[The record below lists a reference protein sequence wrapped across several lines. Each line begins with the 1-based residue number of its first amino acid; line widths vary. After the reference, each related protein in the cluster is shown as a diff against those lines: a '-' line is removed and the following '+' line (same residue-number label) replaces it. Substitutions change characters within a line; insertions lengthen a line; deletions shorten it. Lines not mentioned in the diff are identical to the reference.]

1 MEISKLV
8 SSIIAK
14 LKIAYPYYFK
24 ELNDEEFIGLTG
36 MYQEQLG
43 CYDYEIV
50 MRAIN
55 KIIKTSKFMPTI
67 AEILDNCENQ
77 VSSYSLEILNKM
89 KEDGYFK
96 YGVCGELDESQQ
108 SRNYEKAINFVS
120 RGIIPEWLLED
131 MQKYGYK
138 VNTLLPDKGEE
149 RKEVGVR
156 NENIRLLE
164 TANF

>member
-77 VSSYSLEILNKM
+77 VSSYSLEILKRM
-89 KEDGYFK
+89 KDDGYFK
-96 YGVCGELDESQQ
+96 YGVCGELDENQQ

-131 MQKYGYK
+131 MIKYGFRA
-138 VNTLLPDKGEE
+138 NNLLGVKEKGFSELIN
-149 RKEVGVR
+149 
-156 NENIRLLE
+156 NETKLLGSVQ
-164 TANF
+164 